1 MEKPLVSVII
11 AVKNGERFLA
21 EAIES
26 VLSQTYE
33 PYEIIAV
40 DGQSTDSTEKVAKS
54 YKQVRYIR
62 QTGQGVADVPYYQL
76 NLRTDMGKIPEVILD
91 ILSEG

>member
-1 MEKPLVSVII
+1 M

-33 PYEIIAV
+33 PYEIIVV
-40 DGQSTDSTEKVAKS
+40 DGQSTDSTEKIAKS
-54 YKQVRYIR
+54 YKPVRYIR
-62 QTGQGVADVPYYQL
+62 QRGQGVADVPYYQL